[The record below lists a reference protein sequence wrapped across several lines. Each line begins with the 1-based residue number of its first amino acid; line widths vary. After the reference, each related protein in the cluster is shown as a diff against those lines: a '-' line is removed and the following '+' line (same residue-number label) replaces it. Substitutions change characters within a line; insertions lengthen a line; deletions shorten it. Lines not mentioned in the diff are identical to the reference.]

1 MEIIFYYHRK
11 KINSTALPIQGT
23 FKNCSIKDVSSIIN
37 PYIEI
42 AENLS
47 VAPQWN
53 YCYIPAYN
61 RYYWIIEWT
70 WERGF
75 WSAELSV
82 DVLASY
88 RDNIL
93 DSTLYV
99 LRSASN
105 YDGNIIDKLYPTKI
119 DNELIRVPLPQP
131 WSVDVIPTNGTFII
145 GVTAPSGG
153 YFGSMNYYAMSQSGY
168 AKLCEYLSTQAVS
181 TDEGFNEDDC
191 SLALQKALVDPFQ
204 YIKSCKW
211 VALAYNDTNFKGV
224 HRTKLPIYQW
234 SVDVGDCTQLVK
246 CYGSVEFNVDIRRHP
261 QTNDRGMFVNYEPYT
276 SINMF
281 LPPFGTFPL
290 DTTYTGINRSG
301 FQVTMLVDY
310 ITGGGAYYVQVLDP
324 ENRQCGII
332 ANGYGQVAVD
342 LQLSQVNT
350 SLMGLVFTSAGLGID
365 KLVNT
370 ASLGSVPTNH
380 TINSNPYANMLGM
393 VDVGGIANKAGVA
406 SWGSG
411 VQSKSSKTSASGNQ
425 GGFSSYAHVPYI
437 DYQFF
442 TLVDDD
448 INEDG
453 RPLMKN
459 VRLGN
464 LSGYCICKNGDV
476 AIGGTAQEQ
485 NAIRE
490 YLESGVY
497 IE

>member
-11 KINSTALPIQGT
+11 KVNSTALPIQGT
-23 FKNCSIKDVSSIIN
+23 FKNCSIKDVSSLIN

-42 AENLS
+42 AENLT
-47 VAPQWN
+47 VAPPWN

-88 RDNIL
+88 RETIFN
-93 DSTLYV
+93 STLYV
-99 LRSASN
+99 VRSASN
-105 YDGNIIDKLYPTKI
+105 YDGNIIDKIYPTKI
-119 DNELIRVPLPQP
+119 DNELIRVPLAQP
-131 WSVDVIPTNGTFII
+131 WSVDVIPTNGTFVI

-168 AKLCEYLSTQAVS
+168 AKLCDYLSTQAVT

-211 VALAYNDTNFKGV
+211 IPLAYNDTNFKGV
-224 HRTKLPIYQW
+224 HRTSLPIYQW
-234 SVDVGDCTQLVK
+234 SVDVGACTQLVK
-246 CYGSVEFNVDIRRHP
+246 CYGSVEFNVDMRRHQ

-276 SINMF
+276 NINMF

-301 FQVTMLVDY
+301 FQVSMLVDY

-324 ENRQCGII
+324 ESRQCGII

-342 LQLSQVNT
+342 MQLSQVTT
-350 SLMGLVFTSAGLGID
+350 SMMGLAFTKAGVGVD
-365 KLVNT
+365 ELVSVL
-370 ASLGSVPTNH
+370 SLGQMTPTD
-380 TINSNPYANMLGM
+380 TIVENPISN
-393 VDVGGIANKAGVA
+393 VGGIIRNAGMQSIGNAVQARFSKAVT
-406 SWGSG
+406 SG
-411 VQSKSSKTSASGNQ
+411 TQ

-448 INEDG
+448 ITEEG
-453 RPLMKN
+453 RPLMQN

-485 NAIRE
+485 NAIKS

>member
-11 KINSTALPIQGT
+11 KVNSTALPIQGT
-23 FKNCSIKDVSSIIN
+23 FKNCSIKDVSSLIN

-47 VAPQWN
+47 VAPPWN

-88 RDNIL
+88 RETIFN
-93 DSTLYV
+93 STLYV
-99 LRSASN
+99 VRSASN
-105 YDGNIIDKLYPTKI
+105 YDGNIIDKIYPTKI
-119 DNELIRVPLPQP
+119 DNELIRVPLAQP
-131 WSVDVIPTNGTFII
+131 WSVDVIPTNGTFVI

-168 AKLCEYLSTQAVS
+168 AKLCDYLSSQAV
-181 TDEGFNEDDC
+181 TTEEGFNEDDC

-211 VALAYNDTNFKGV
+211 IPLAYNDTNFKGV
-224 HRTKLPIYQW
+224 HRTSLPIYQW
-234 SVDVGDCTQLVK
+234 SVDVGACTQLVK
-246 CYGSVEFNVDIRRHP
+246 CYGSVEFNVDMRRHP

-276 SINMF
+276 NINMF

-301 FQVTMLVDY
+301 FQVSMLVDY

-324 ENRQCGII
+324 ESRQCGII

-342 LQLSQVNT
+342 MQLSQVNT
-350 SLMGLVFTSAGLGID
+350 SMMGLAFTKAGVGVD
-365 KLVNT
+365 ELVSGL
-370 ASLGSVPTNH
+370 SLGQMTPTD
-380 TINSNPYANMLGM
+380 TIGENPISN
-393 VDVGGIANKAGVA
+393 VGGIIRNAGMQSIGNAVQARFSKAVT
-406 SWGSG
+406 SG
-411 VQSKSSKTSASGNQ
+411 TQ

-448 INEDG
+448 INEEG

-464 LSGYCICKNGDV
+464 LNGYCICKNGDV

-485 NAIRE
+485 NAIKT

>member
-11 KINSTALPIQGT
+11 KVNSTALPIQGT

-47 VAPQWN
+47 TAPPWN
-53 YCYIPAYN
+53 YCYIPEYN

-88 RDNIL
+88 RENIFN
-93 DSTLYV
+93 STLYV
-99 LRSASN
+99 VRSASN

-119 DNELIRVPLPQP
+119 DNELIRVPLLQP
-131 WSVDVIPTNGTFII
+131 WSVDVIPTNGTFVI

-168 AKLCEYLSTQAVS
+168 AKLCDYLSSQAV
-181 TDEGFNEDDC
+181 TTEEGFNEDDC

-211 VALAYNDTNFKGV
+211 IPLAYNDTNFKGV
-224 HRTKLPIYQW
+224 HRTSLPIYQW
-234 SVDVGDCTQLVK
+234 SVDVGACTQLVK
-246 CYGSVEFNVDIRRHP
+246 CYGSVEFNVDMRRHP

-276 SINMF
+276 NINMF

-301 FQVTMLVDY
+301 FQVSMLVDY
-310 ITGGGAYYVQVLDP
+310 ITGGGAYYVQVLDS
-324 ENRQCGII
+324 ESRQCGII

-342 LQLSQVNT
+342 MQLSQVNT
-350 SLMGLVFTSAGLGID
+350 SMMGLAFTKAGVGVD
-365 KLVNT
+365 ELVSGL
-370 ASLGSVPTNH
+370 SLGQMTPTD
-380 TINSNPYANMLGM
+380 TIGENPISN
-393 VDVGGIANKAGVA
+393 VGGIIRNAGMQSIGNAVQARFSKAVT
-406 SWGSG
+406 SG
-411 VQSKSSKTSASGNQ
+411 TQ

-448 INEDG
+448 ITEEG
-453 RPLMKN
+453 RPLMQN

-485 NAIRE
+485 NAIKT

>member
-11 KINSTALPIQGT
+11 KVNSTALPIQGT
-23 FKNCSIKDVSSIIN
+23 FKNCSIKDVSSLIN

-47 VAPQWN
+47 VAPPWN

-88 RDNIL
+88 RETIFN
-93 DSTLYV
+93 STLYV
-99 LRSASN
+99 VRSASN
-105 YDGNIIDKLYPTKI
+105 YDGNIIDKIYPTKI
-119 DNELIRVPLPQP
+119 DNELIRVPLAQP
-131 WSVDVIPTNGTFII
+131 WSVDVVPTNGTFVI
-145 GVTAPSGG
+145 GVIAPGGG

-168 AKLCEYLSTQAVS
+168 AKLCDYLSSQAV
-181 TDEGFNEDDC
+181 TTEEGFNEDDC

-211 VALAYNDTNFKGV
+211 IPLAYNDTNFKGV
-224 HRTKLPIYQW
+224 HRTTIPIYQW
-234 SVDVGDCTQLVK
+234 SVDVGACTQLVK
-246 CYGSVEFNVDIRRHP
+246 CYGSVEFNIDMRRHP

-276 SINMF
+276 NINMF

-301 FQVTMLVDY
+301 FQVSMLVDY

-324 ENRQCGII
+324 ESRQCGII

-342 LQLSQVNT
+342 MQLSQVNT
-350 SLMGLVFTSAGLGID
+350 SMMGLAFTKAGVGVD
-365 KLVNT
+365 ELVSGL
-370 ASLGSVPTNH
+370 SLGQMTPTD
-380 TINSNPYANMLGM
+380 TIGENPISN
-393 VDVGGIANKAGVA
+393 VGGIIRNAGMQSIGNAVQARFSKAVT
-406 SWGSG
+406 SG
-411 VQSKSSKTSASGNQ
+411 TQ

-448 INEDG
+448 ITEEG

-459 VRLGN
+459 MKLGN

-485 NAIRE
+485 NAIKT

>member
-1 MEIIFYYHRK
+1 MEIIFYDHRK
-11 KINSTALPIQGT
+11 KVNSTALPIQGT
-23 FKNCSIKDVSSIIN
+23 FKNCSIKDVSSLIN

-47 VAPQWN
+47 VAPPWN

-88 RDNIL
+88 RETIFN
-93 DSTLYV
+93 STLYV
-99 LRSASN
+99 VRSASN
-105 YDGNIIDKLYPTKI
+105 YDGNIIDKIYPTKI
-119 DNELIRVPLPQP
+119 DNELIRVPLAQP
-131 WSVDVIPTNGTFII
+131 WSVDVIPTNGTFVI

-168 AKLCEYLSTQAVS
+168 AKLCDYLSSQAV
-181 TDEGFNEDDC
+181 TTEEGFNEDDC

-211 VALAYNDTNFKGV
+211 IPLAYNDTNFKGV
-224 HRTKLPIYQW
+224 HRTSLPIYQW
-234 SVDVGDCTQLVK
+234 SVDVGACTQLVK
-246 CYGSVEFNVDIRRHP
+246 CYGSVEFNVDMRRHP

-276 SINMF
+276 NINMF

-301 FQVTMLVDY
+301 FQVSMLVDY

-324 ENRQCGII
+324 ESRQCGII

-342 LQLSQVNT
+342 MQLSQVNT
-350 SLMGLVFTSAGLGID
+350 SMMGLAFTKAGVGVD
-365 KLVNT
+365 ELVSGL
-370 ASLGSVPTNH
+370 SLGQMTPTD
-380 TINSNPYANMLGM
+380 TIGENPISN
-393 VDVGGIANKAGVA
+393 VGGIIRNSGMQSIGNAVQARFSKAVT
-406 SWGSG
+406 SG
-411 VQSKSSKTSASGNQ
+411 TQ

-448 INEDG
+448 ITEEG

-459 VRLGN
+459 MRLGN

-476 AIGGTAQEQ
+476 SIGGTAQEQ
-485 NAIRE
+485 NAIKT

>member
-11 KINSTALPIQGT
+11 KVKSTALPIQGS
-23 FKNCSIKDVSSIIN
+23 FKNCSIKDVSSLIN

-42 AENLS
+42 AENLT
-47 VAPQWN
+47 VAPPWN

-88 RDNIL
+88 RETIFN
-93 DSTLYV
+93 STLYV
-99 LRSASN
+99 VRSASN
-105 YDGNIIDKLYPTKI
+105 YDGNIIDKIYPTKI
-119 DNELIRVPLPQP
+119 DNELIRVPLAQP
-131 WSVDVIPTNGTFII
+131 WSVDVIPTNGTFVI

-168 AKLCEYLSTQAVS
+168 AKLCDYLSSQAVT

-211 VALAYNDTNFKGV
+211 IPLAYNDTNFKGV
-224 HRTKLPIYQW
+224 HRTSLPIYQW
-234 SVDVGDCTQLVK
+234 SVDVGACTQLVK
-246 CYGSVEFNVDIRRHP
+246 CYGSVEFNVDMRRHP

-276 SINMF
+276 NINMF

-301 FQVTMLVDY
+301 FQVSMLVDY

-324 ENRQCGII
+324 ESRQCGII

-342 LQLSQVNT
+342 MQLSQVTT
-350 SLMGLVFTSAGLGID
+350 SMMGLAFTKAGVGVD
-365 KLVNT
+365 ELVSGL
-370 ASLGSVPTNH
+370 SLGQMTPTD
-380 TINSNPYANMLGM
+380 TIGENPISN
-393 VDVGGIANKAGVA
+393 VGGIIRNAGMQSIGNA
-406 SWGSG
+406 
-411 VQSKSSKTSASGNQ
+411 VQARFSKSVTSGTQ

-448 INEDG
+448 ITEEG
-453 RPLMKN
+453 RPLMQN

-485 NAIRE
+485 NAIKS

>member
-1 MEIIFYYHRK
+1 MEIIFYYHK
-11 KINSTALPIQGT
+11 KKVNSTALPIQGT
-23 FKNCSIKDVSSIIN
+23 FKNCSIKDVSSLIN

-47 VAPQWN
+47 VAPPWN
-53 YCYIPAYN
+53 YCYFPAYN

-75 WSAELSV
+75 WSSELSV

-88 RDNIL
+88 RDTIL
-93 DSTLYV
+93 DSVLYV
-99 LRSASN
+99 VRSASN

-119 DNELIRVPLPQP
+119 DNELIRVPLAQP
-131 WSVDVIPTNGTFII
+131 WSVDVIPTNGTFVI

-168 AKLCEYLSTQAVS
+168 AKLCDYLSSQAV
-181 TDEGFNEDDC
+181 TTEEGFNEDDC

-211 VALAYNDTNFKGV
+211 IPLAYNDTNFKGV
-224 HRTKLPIYQW
+224 HRTTLPIYQW
-234 SVDVGDCTQLVK
+234 SVDVGACTQLVK
-246 CYGSVEFNVDIRRHP
+246 CYGSVEFNVDMRRHP

-276 SINMF
+276 NINMF

-301 FQVTMLVDY
+301 FQVSMLVDY

-324 ENRQCGII
+324 ESKQCGII

-342 LQLSQVNT
+342 MQLSQVNT
-350 SLMGLVFTSAGLGID
+350 SMMGLAFTKAGVGVD
-365 KLVNT
+365 ELVSGL
-370 ASLGSVPTNH
+370 SLGQMTPTD
-380 TINSNPYANMLGM
+380 TIGENPISN
-393 VDVGGIANKAGVA
+393 VGGIIRNAGMQSIGNAVQARFSKAVT
-406 SWGSG
+406 SG
-411 VQSKSSKTSASGNQ
+411 TQ

-448 INEDG
+448 LAEDG

-459 VRLGN
+459 VRLGS

-485 NAIRE
+485 NAIKT

>member
-11 KINSTALPIQGT
+11 KVNSTAVPVQGT
-23 FKNCSIKDVSSIIN
+23 FKNCSIKDVSSLIN

-42 AENLS
+42 AENLT
-47 VAPQWN
+47 VAPPWN

-88 RDNIL
+88 RETIFN
-93 DSTLYV
+93 STLYV
-99 LRSASN
+99 VRSASN
-105 YDGNIIDKLYPTKI
+105 YDGNIIDKIYPTKI
-119 DNELIRVPLPQP
+119 DNELIRVPLAQP
-131 WSVDVIPTNGTFII
+131 WSVDVIPTNGTFVI

-153 YFGSMNYYAMSQSGY
+153 YFGSMNYYAMSKSGY
-168 AKLCEYLSTQAVS
+168 AKLCDYLSSQAV
-181 TDEGFNEDDC
+181 TTEEGFNEDDC

-211 VALAYNDTNFKGV
+211 IPLAYNDTNFKGV
-224 HRTKLPIYQW
+224 HRTSLPIYQW
-234 SVDVGDCTQLVK
+234 SVDVGACTQLVK
-246 CYGSVEFNVDIRRHP
+246 CYGSVEFNVDMRRHP

-276 SINMF
+276 NINMF

-301 FQVTMLVDY
+301 FQVSMLVDY

-324 ENRQCGII
+324 ESRQCGII

-342 LQLSQVNT
+342 MQLSQVNT
-350 SLMGLVFTSAGLGID
+350 SMMGLAFTKAGVGVD
-365 KLVNT
+365 ELVSGL
-370 ASLGSVPTNH
+370 SLGQMTPTD
-380 TINSNPYANMLGM
+380 TIGENPISN
-393 VDVGGIANKAGVA
+393 VGGITRNAGMQSIGNA
-406 SWGSG
+406 
-411 VQSKSSKTSASGNQ
+411 VQARFSKSVTSGTQ

-448 INEDG
+448 ITEEG

-459 VRLGN
+459 MRLGN

-485 NAIRE
+485 NAIKT

>member
-23 FKNCSIKDVSSIIN
+23 FKNCSIKDVSSTIN

-42 AENLS
+42 AENLAA
-47 VAPQWN
+47 APPWN

-88 RDNIL
+88 RENIL

-131 WSVDVIPTNGTFII
+131 WSVDVIPTNGTFVI

-153 YFGSMNYYAMSQSGY
+153 YFGSINYYAMSQRGY
-168 AKLCEYLSTQAVS
+168 TKLCDYLSTQAVS

-211 VALAYNDTNFKGV
+211 VALEYNDTNFKGV

-234 SVDVGDCTQLVK
+234 SVDVGECTQLVK
-246 CYGSVEFNVDIRRHP
+246 CYGSVEFNVDIKKHP

-310 ITGGGAYYVQVLDP
+310 ITGGGSYYVQVLDP
-324 ENRQCGII
+324 ESRQCGII

-342 LQLSQVNT
+342 IQLSQVTNSLTGIAT
-350 SLMGLVFTSAGLGID
+350 SGVLGAAAGLGGAIGGALKAPTGGLNIVD
-365 KLVNT
+365 NVKNFNNSVNS
-370 ASLGSVPTNH
+370 AG
-380 TINSNPYANMLGM
+380 NMM
-393 VDVGGIANKAGVA
+393 SSMVA
-406 SWGSG
+406 SAT
-411 VQSKSSKTSASGNQ
+411 QAKFQKTSSIGNQ

-448 INEDG
+448 ITEDG

>member
-11 KINSTALPIQGT
+11 RINSTALPIQGA

-47 VAPQWN
+47 TAPPWN
-53 YCYIPAYN
+53 YCYIHAYN
-61 RYYWIIEWT
+61 RFYWITEWT

-88 RDNIL
+88 RDTIL

-99 LRSASN
+99 TRSASN
-105 YDGNIIDKLYPTKI
+105 YDGNIIDKMYPTKI

-131 WSVDVIPTNGTFII
+131 WSVDVIPTNGTYVI

-153 YFGSMNYYAMSQSGY
+153 YFGSMNYFAMSQSGY
-168 AKLCEYLSTQAVS
+168 AKLCDYLSTQAVS
-181 TDEGFNEDDC
+181 TDTGFNEDDC
-191 SLALQKALVDPFQ
+191 SMALQKALVDPFQ

-211 VALAYNDTNFKGV
+211 IALPYNDTYFKGV
-224 HRTKLPIYQW
+224 HRTSLPIYQW
-234 SVDVGDCTQLVK
+234 DVDVGACTQLVK
-246 CYGSVEFNVDIRRHP
+246 CYGSVEFNIDMRRHP
-261 QTNDRGMFVNYEPYT
+261 QTNERGMFVNYEPYT

-301 FQVTMLVDY
+301 FQVSMLVDY

-324 ENRQCGII
+324 ESRQCGII

-342 LQLSQVNT
+342 MQLSQVTNSLTGIAT
-350 SLMGLVFTSAGLGID
+350 SGVLGAVAGLGGAIGGALTAPTGGLNIVD
-365 KLVNT
+365 NVTNFNNSVNSAGNMM
-370 ASLGSVPTNH
+370 AS
-380 TINSNPYANMLGM
+380 M
-393 VDVGGIANKAGVA
+393 VA
-406 SWGSG
+406 SAT
-411 VQSKSSKTSASGNQ
+411 QAKFQKTSSNGNQ

-448 INEDG
+448 LTEEG

-485 NAIRE
+485 NAIKS

>member
-11 KINSTALPIQGT
+11 KVNSTALPIQGT
-23 FKNCSIKDVSSIIN
+23 FKNCSIKDVSSLIN

-47 VAPQWN
+47 AAPPWN

-82 DVLASY
+82 DALASY
-88 RDNIL
+88 RETIFN
-93 DSTLYV
+93 STLYV
-99 LRSASN
+99 VRSASN
-105 YDGNIIDKLYPTKI
+105 YDGNIIDKIYPTKI
-119 DNELIRVPLPQP
+119 DNELIRVPLAQP
-131 WSVDVIPTNGTFII
+131 WSVDVIPTNGTFVI
-145 GVTAPSGG
+145 GVIAPGGG

-168 AKLCEYLSTQAVS
+168 AKLCDYLSSQAV
-181 TDEGFNEDDC
+181 TTEEGFNEDDC

-211 VALAYNDTNFKGV
+211 IPLAYNDTNFKGV
-224 HRTKLPIYQW
+224 HRTSIPIYQW
-234 SVDVGDCTQLVK
+234 SVDVGACTQLVK
-246 CYGSVEFNVDIRRHP
+246 CYGSVEFNVDMRRHP

-276 SINMF
+276 NINMF

-301 FQVTMLVDY
+301 FQVSMLVDY

-324 ENRQCGII
+324 ESRQCGII

-342 LQLSQVNT
+342 MQLSQVNT
-350 SLMGLVFTSAGLGID
+350 SMMGLAFTKAGVGVD
-365 KLVNT
+365 ELVSGL
-370 ASLGSVPTNH
+370 SLGQMTPTD
-380 TINSNPYANMLGM
+380 TIGENPISN
-393 VDVGGIANKAGVA
+393 VGGIIRNAGMQSIGNAVQARFSKAVT
-406 SWGSG
+406 SG
-411 VQSKSSKTSASGNQ
+411 TQ

-448 INEDG
+448 ITEEG

-485 NAIRE
+485 NAIKT

>member
-11 KINSTALPIQGT
+11 KTNSTALPIQGT

-47 VAPQWN
+47 TAPPWN

-75 WSAELSV
+75 WSAQLSV

-93 DSTLYV
+93 NSTLYV
-99 LRSASN
+99 VRSASN

-131 WSVDVIPTNGTFII
+131 WSVDVIPTNGTFVI

-168 AKLCEYLSTQAVS
+168 AKLCDYLSSQAVT

-211 VALAYNDTNFKGV
+211 IPLAYNDTNFKGV
-224 HRTKLPIYQW
+224 NRTKIPIYQW
-234 SVDVGDCTQLVK
+234 SIDVGACTQLVK
-246 CYGSVEFNVDIRRHP
+246 CYGSVEFNIDMRRHP

-276 SINMF
+276 NINMF

-301 FQVTMLVDY
+301 FQVSMLVDY

-324 ENRQCGII
+324 ESRQCGII

-342 LQLSQVNT
+342 MQLSQVNT
-350 SLMGLVFTSAGLGID
+350 TTIGLALTKASVGLDELLSTVSMGKVS
-365 KLVNT
+365 
-370 ASLGSVPTNH
+370 PQE
-380 TINSNPYANMLGM
+380 TIGENPISN
-393 VDVGGIANKAGVA
+393 VGGITSNAGIN
-406 SWGSG
+406 SFGNG
-411 VQSKSSKTSASGNQ
+411 VQARFSKAVTSGTQ

-448 INEDG
+448 ITEEG

-485 NAIRE
+485 NAIKS

>member
-47 VAPQWN
+47 VAPPWN

-88 RDNIL
+88 RETIFN
-93 DSTLYV
+93 STLYV
-99 LRSASN
+99 VRSASN
-105 YDGNIIDKLYPTKI
+105 YDGNIIDKIYPTKI
-119 DNELIRVPLPQP
+119 DNELIRVPLAQP
-131 WSVDVIPTNGTFII
+131 WSVDVVPTNGTFVI
-145 GVTAPSGG
+145 GVIAPGGG

-168 AKLCEYLSTQAVS
+168 AKLCDYLSSQAV
-181 TDEGFNEDDC
+181 TTEEGFNEDDC

-211 VALAYNDTNFKGV
+211 IPLAYNDTNFKGV
-224 HRTKLPIYQW
+224 HRTTIPIYQW
-234 SVDVGDCTQLVK
+234 SVDVGACTQLVK
-246 CYGSVEFNVDIRRHP
+246 CYGSVEFNVDMRRHP

-276 SINMF
+276 NINMF

-301 FQVTMLVDY
+301 FQVSMLVDY

-324 ENRQCGII
+324 ESRQCGIV

-342 LQLSQVNT
+342 MQLSQVNT
-350 SLMGLVFTSAGLGID
+350 SMMGLAFTKAGVGVD
-365 KLVNT
+365 ELVSGL
-370 ASLGSVPTNH
+370 SLGQMTPTD
-380 TINSNPYANMLGM
+380 TIGENPISN
-393 VDVGGIANKAGVA
+393 VGGIIRNAGMQSIGNAVQARFSKAVT
-406 SWGSG
+406 SG
-411 VQSKSSKTSASGNQ
+411 TQ

-448 INEDG
+448 ITEEG

-459 VRLGN
+459 MRLGN

-485 NAIRE
+485 NAIKT

>member
-11 KINSTALPIQGT
+11 KVNSTALPIQGT
-23 FKNCSIKDVSSIIN
+23 FKNCSIKDVSSLIN

-42 AENLS
+42 AENLT
-47 VAPQWN
+47 VAPPWN

-88 RDNIL
+88 RETIFN
-93 DSTLYV
+93 STLYV
-99 LRSASN
+99 VRSASN
-105 YDGNIIDKLYPTKI
+105 FDGNIIDKLYPTKI
-119 DNELIRVPLPQP
+119 DNELIRVPLEQP
-131 WSVDVIPTNGTFII
+131 WSVDVIPTNGTFVI
-145 GVTAPSGG
+145 GVIAPGGG

-168 AKLCEYLSTQAVS
+168 AKLCDYLSSQAV
-181 TDEGFNEDDC
+181 TTEEGFNEDDC

-211 VALAYNDTNFKGV
+211 IPLAYNDTNFKGA
-224 HRTKLPIYQW
+224 HRTSIPIYQW
-234 SVDVGDCTQLVK
+234 NVDVGACTQLVK
-246 CYGSVEFNVDIRRHP
+246 CYGSVEFNVDMRRHP
-261 QTNDRGMFVNYEPYT
+261 QTNERGMFVNYEPYT
-276 SINMF
+276 NINMF

-301 FQVTMLVDY
+301 FQVSMLVDY

-324 ENRQCGII
+324 ESRQCGII

-342 LQLSQVNT
+342 MQLSQVNT
-350 SLMGLVFTSAGLGID
+350 STMGLALTKASVGLDELLSTVSMG
-365 KLVNT
+365 KV
-370 ASLGSVPTNH
+370 SPQE
-380 TINSNPYANMLGM
+380 TIGANPISN
-393 VDVGGIANKAGVA
+393 VGGITSNAGIN
-406 SWGSG
+406 SFGNG
-411 VQSKSSKTSASGNQ
+411 VQARFSKAVTSGTQ

-448 INEDG
+448 INEEG

-485 NAIRE
+485 NAIKT

>member
-11 KINSTALPIQGT
+11 KTNSTALPIQGS

-47 VAPQWN
+47 TAPPWN

-75 WSAELSV
+75 WSAQLSV

-93 DSTLYV
+93 NSTLYV
-99 LRSASN
+99 VRSASN

-131 WSVDVIPTNGTFII
+131 WSVDVIPTNGTFVI

-168 AKLCEYLSTQAVS
+168 SKLCDYLSTQAVT

-211 VALAYNDTNFKGV
+211 IPLAYNDTNFKGV
-224 HRTKLPIYQW
+224 NRTKIPIYQW
-234 SVDVGDCTQLVK
+234 SIDVGACTQLVK
-246 CYGSVEFNVDIRRHP
+246 CYGSVEFNIDMRRHP

-276 SINMF
+276 NINMF

-301 FQVTMLVDY
+301 FQVSMLVDY

-324 ENRQCGII
+324 ESRQCGII

-342 LQLSQVNT
+342 MQLSQVNT
-350 SLMGLVFTSAGLGID
+350 TTMGLALTKASVGLDELLSTVSMG
-365 KLVNT
+365 KV
-370 ASLGSVPTNH
+370 SPQE
-380 TINSNPYANMLGM
+380 TIGENPISN
-393 VDVGGIANKAGVA
+393 VGGITSNAGIN
-406 SWGSG
+406 SFGNG
-411 VQSKSSKTSASGNQ
+411 VQARFSKAVTSGTQ

-448 INEDG
+448 ITEEG

-459 VRLGN
+459 MRIGN

-485 NAIRE
+485 NAIKS

>member
-11 KINSTALPIQGT
+11 KVNSTALPIQGT
-23 FKNCSIKDVSSIIN
+23 FKNCSIKDVSSLIN

-42 AENLS
+42 AENLT
-47 VAPQWN
+47 VAPPWN

-88 RDNIL
+88 RETIFN
-93 DSTLYV
+93 STLYV
-99 LRSASN
+99 VRSASN
-105 YDGNIIDKLYPTKI
+105 YDGNIIDKIYPTKI
-119 DNELIRVPLPQP
+119 DNELIRVPLAQP
-131 WSVDVIPTNGTFII
+131 WSVDVIPTNGTFVI

-153 YFGSMNYYAMSQSGY
+153 YFGSMNYYAMSNSGY
-168 AKLCEYLSTQAVS
+168 AKLCDYLSTQAVT

-211 VALAYNDTNFKGV
+211 IPLAYNDTNFKGV
-224 HRTKLPIYQW
+224 HRTSLPIYQW
-234 SVDVGDCTQLVK
+234 SVDVGACTQLVK
-246 CYGSVEFNVDIRRHP
+246 CYGSVEFNVDMRRHP

-276 SINMF
+276 NINMF

-301 FQVTMLVDY
+301 FQVSMLVDY

-324 ENRQCGII
+324 ESRQCGII

-342 LQLSQVNT
+342 MQLSQVTT
-350 SLMGLVFTSAGLGID
+350 SMMGLAFTKAGVGVD
-365 KLVNT
+365 ELVSGL
-370 ASLGSVPTNH
+370 SLGQMTPTD
-380 TINSNPYANMLGM
+380 TIGENPISN
-393 VDVGGIANKAGVA
+393 VGGIIRNAGMQSIGNAVQARFSKAVT
-406 SWGSG
+406 SG
-411 VQSKSSKTSASGNQ
+411 TQ

-448 INEDG
+448 ITEEG
-453 RPLMKN
+453 RPLMQN

-485 NAIRE
+485 NAIKS

>member
-11 KINSTALPIQGT
+11 KVNSTALPIQGT
-23 FKNCSIKDVSSIIN
+23 FKNCSIKDVSSLIN

-47 VAPQWN
+47 VAPPWN

-88 RDNIL
+88 RETIFN
-93 DSTLYV
+93 STLYV
-99 LRSASN
+99 VRSASN
-105 YDGNIIDKLYPTKI
+105 YDGNIIDKIYPTKI
-119 DNELIRVPLPQP
+119 DNELIRVPLAQP
-131 WSVDVIPTNGTFII
+131 WSVDVIPTNGTFVI

-168 AKLCEYLSTQAVS
+168 AKLCDFLSTQAVT

-211 VALAYNDTNFKGV
+211 IPLAYNDTNFKGV
-224 HRTKLPIYQW
+224 HRTSLPIYQW
-234 SVDVGDCTQLVK
+234 SVDVGACTQLVK
-246 CYGSVEFNVDIRRHP
+246 CYGSVEFNVDMRRHP

-276 SINMF
+276 NINMF

-301 FQVTMLVDY
+301 FQVSMLVDY

-324 ENRQCGII
+324 ESRQCGII

-342 LQLSQVNT
+342 MQLSQVTT
-350 SLMGLVFTSAGLGID
+350 SMMGLAFTKAGVGVD
-365 KLVNT
+365 ELVSVL
-370 ASLGSVPTNH
+370 SLGQMTPTD
-380 TINSNPYANMLGM
+380 TIGENPISN
-393 VDVGGIANKAGVA
+393 VGGIIRNAGMQSIGNAVQARFSKAVT
-406 SWGSG
+406 SG
-411 VQSKSSKTSASGNQ
+411 TQ

-448 INEDG
+448 ITEEG
-453 RPLMKN
+453 RPLMQN

-485 NAIRE
+485 NAIKS

>member
-42 AENLS
+42 SENLAA
-47 VAPQWN
+47 APPWN

-88 RDNIL
+88 RENIL

-99 LRSASN
+99 LRSSSN

-131 WSVDVIPTNGTFII
+131 WSVDVIPTNGTFVI
-145 GVTAPSGG
+145 GVIAPSGG
-153 YFGSMNYYAMSQSGY
+153 YFGSMNYYAMSRDGY
-168 AKLCEYLSTQAVS
+168 SKLCDYLSTQAVT

-211 VALAYNDTNFKGV
+211 IPLAYNDTNFKGV
-224 HRTKLPIYQW
+224 NRTKIPIYQW
-234 SVDVGDCTQLVK
+234 SIDVGACTQLVK
-246 CYGSVEFNVDIRRHP
+246 CYGSVEFNIDIRRHP
-261 QTNDRGMFVNYEPYT
+261 QTNERGMFVNYEPYT
-276 SINMF
+276 NINMF

-301 FQVTMLVDY
+301 FQVSMLVDY
-310 ITGGGAYYVQVLDP
+310 ITGGGAYYVQVLDH
-324 ENRQCGII
+324 ESRQCGII

-342 LQLSQVNT
+342 MQLSQVNT
-350 SLMGLVFTSAGLGID
+350 STMGLALTKASVGLDELLSTVSMGA
-365 KLVNT
+365 V
-370 ASLGSVPTNH
+370 SPQE
-380 TINSNPYANMLGM
+380 TIGENPISN
-393 VDVGGIANKAGVA
+393 VGGITSNAGIN
-406 SWGSG
+406 SFGNG
-411 VQSKSSKTSASGNQ
+411 VQARFSKAVTSGTQ

-448 INEDG
+448 ITEDG

-485 NAIRE
+485 NAIKA

>member
-42 AENLS
+42 ADNLAA
-47 VAPQWN
+47 APQWN
-53 YCYIPAYN
+53 YCYIPAYK
-61 RYYWIIEWT
+61 RYYWIKEWT

-88 RDNIL
+88 RENIL

-99 LRSASN
+99 LRSSSN

-145 GVTAPSGG
+145 GVIAPSGG

-168 AKLCEYLSTQAVS
+168 AKLCEYLSTEAVS
-181 TDEGFNEDDC
+181 FANGFNSDDC

-211 VALAYNDTNFKGV
+211 VALPYNDTYFKGV
-224 HRTKLPIYQW
+224 NRTKIPIYQW
-234 SVDVGDCTQLVK
+234 NIDVGECTQLVK
-246 CYGSVEFNVDIRRHP
+246 CYGSVEFNVDMIRHP
-261 QTNDRGMFVNYEPYT
+261 QTNDRGMFLNYEPYT

-301 FQVTMLVDY
+301 FQVSMLVDY

-324 ENRQCGII
+324 ESRQCGII

-342 LQLSQVNT
+342 IQLSQVTNT
-350 SLMGLVFTSAGLGID
+350 LTGLATSGVLGFAAGLGGAVGAAL
-365 KLVNT
+365 K
-370 ASLGSVPTNH
+370 AP
-380 TINSNPYANMLGM
+380 
-393 VDVGGIANKAGVA
+393 VGGLNIVDNVTNFNNSVNSSADMMSGLV
-406 SWGSG
+406 GSA
-411 VQSKSSKTSASGNQ
+411 VQAKFSKTSSNGTQ

-448 INEDG
+448 ITEDG

-476 AIGGTAQEQ
+476 AIGGTAKEQ

>member
-61 RYYWIIEWT
+61 RYYWIVEWT

-88 RDNIL
+88 RENIL

-131 WSVDVIPTNGTFII
+131 WSVDVIPTNGTYVI

-153 YFGSMNYYAMSQSGY
+153 YFGSMNYFAMSQSGY
-168 AKLCEYLSTQAVS
+168 AKLCDYLSTEAVS
-181 TDEGFNEDDC
+181 FANGFNSDDC

-211 VALAYNDTNFKGV
+211 IALPYNDKYFKGAKRSSIPV
-224 HRTKLPIYQW
+224 YQW
-234 SVDVGDCTQLVK
+234 NIDVGDCIQLVK
-246 CYGSVEFNVDIRRHP
+246 CYGSVEFNIDMIRHP

-276 SINMF
+276 NINMF

-301 FQVTMLVDY
+301 FQVSMLVDY

-324 ENRQCGII
+324 ESRQCGII

-342 LQLSQVNT
+342 MQLSQVNT
-350 SLMGLVFTSAGLGID
+350 STMGLALTKASVGLD
-365 KLVNT
+365 ELLSTV
-370 ASLGSVPTNH
+370 SLGKVSPQE
-380 TINSNPYANMLGM
+380 TIGANPISN
-393 VDVGGIANKAGVA
+393 VGGITSNAGIN
-406 SWGSG
+406 SFGNG
-411 VQSKSSKTSASGNQ
+411 VQARFSKAVTSGTQ

-448 INEDG
+448 ITEDG

-476 AIGGTAQEQ
+476 AIVGTAQEQ

>member
-11 KINSTALPIQGT
+11 KVNSTALPIQGT
-23 FKNCSIKDVSSIIN
+23 FKNCSIKDVSSLIN

-47 VAPQWN
+47 VAPPWN

-88 RDNIL
+88 RETIFN
-93 DSTLYV
+93 STLYV
-99 LRSASN
+99 VRSASN
-105 YDGNIIDKLYPTKI
+105 YDGNIIDKIYPTKI
-119 DNELIRVPLPQP
+119 DNELIRVPLAQP
-131 WSVDVIPTNGTFII
+131 WSVDVIPTNGTFVI
-145 GVTAPSGG
+145 GVIAPGGG

-168 AKLCEYLSTQAVS
+168 AKLCDYLSSQAV
-181 TDEGFNEDDC
+181 TTEEGFNEDDC

-211 VALAYNDTNFKGV
+211 IPLAYNDTNFKGV
-224 HRTKLPIYQW
+224 HRTSIPIYQW
-234 SVDVGDCTQLVK
+234 SVDVGACTQLVK
-246 CYGSVEFNVDIRRHP
+246 CYGSVEFNVDMRRHP
-261 QTNDRGMFVNYEPYT
+261 QTNERGMFVNYEPYT
-276 SINMF
+276 NINMF

-301 FQVTMLVDY
+301 FQVSMLVDY

-342 LQLSQVNT
+342 MQLSQVNT
-350 SLMGLVFTSAGLGID
+350 SMMGLAFTKAGVGVD
-365 KLVNT
+365 ELVSGL
-370 ASLGSVPTNH
+370 SLGQMTPTD
-380 TINSNPYANMLGM
+380 TIGENPISN
-393 VDVGGIANKAGVA
+393 VGGIIRNAGMQSIGNAVQARFSKAVT
-406 SWGSG
+406 SG
-411 VQSKSSKTSASGNQ
+411 TQ

-448 INEDG
+448 ITEEG

-485 NAIRE
+485 NAIKT

>member
-11 KINSTALPIQGT
+11 KVNSTALPIQGA
-23 FKNCSIKDVSSIIN
+23 FKNCSIKDVSSLIN

-42 AENLS
+42 AENLT
-47 VAPQWN
+47 VAPPWN

-61 RYYWIIEWT
+61 RYYWITEWT

-88 RDNIL
+88 RENIL

-119 DNELIRVPLPQP
+119 DNELIRVPLAQP
-131 WSVDVIPTNGTFII
+131 WSVDVIPTNGTFVI

-168 AKLCEYLSTQAVS
+168 AKLCDYLSSQAV
-181 TDEGFNEDDC
+181 TTEEGFSEDDC

-211 VALAYNDTNFKGV
+211 IPLAYNDTNFKGV
-224 HRTKLPIYQW
+224 HRTSLPIYQW
-234 SVDVGDCTQLVK
+234 SVDVGACTQLVK
-246 CYGSVEFNVDIRRHP
+246 CYGSVEFNVDMRRHP

-301 FQVTMLVDY
+301 FQVSMLVDY

-342 LQLSQVNT
+342 MQLSQVTNT
-350 SLMGLVFTSAGLGID
+350 LTGLATSGVLGFAAGLGGAVGAAL
-365 KLVNT
+365 K
-370 ASLGSVPTNH
+370 AP
-380 TINSNPYANMLGM
+380 
-393 VDVGGIANKAGVA
+393 VGGLNIVDNVTNFNNSVNSAGDMMSGLV
-406 SWGSG
+406 GSA
-411 VQSKSSKTSASGNQ
+411 VQAKFSKISSNGTQ

-448 INEDG
+448 ITEEG
-453 RPLMKN
+453 RPLMQN
-459 VRLGN
+459 VILGN

-485 NAIRE
+485 NAIRA

>member
-11 KINSTALPIQGT
+11 KVNSTALPIQGT
-23 FKNCSIKDVSSIIN
+23 FKNCSIKDVSSLIN

-42 AENLS
+42 TENLS
-47 VAPQWN
+47 VAPPWN

-88 RDNIL
+88 RETIFN
-93 DSTLYV
+93 STLYV
-99 LRSASN
+99 VRSASN
-105 YDGNIIDKLYPTKI
+105 YDGNIIDKIYPTKI
-119 DNELIRVPLPQP
+119 DNELIRVPLAQP
-131 WSVDVIPTNGTFII
+131 WSVDVIPTNGTFVI

-168 AKLCEYLSTQAVS
+168 AKLCDYLSSQAV
-181 TDEGFNEDDC
+181 TTEEGFNEDDC

-211 VALAYNDTNFKGV
+211 IPLAYNDTNFKGV
-224 HRTKLPIYQW
+224 HRTSLPIYQW
-234 SVDVGDCTQLVK
+234 SVDVGACTQLVK
-246 CYGSVEFNVDIRRHP
+246 CYGSVEFNVDMRRHP

-276 SINMF
+276 NINMF

-301 FQVTMLVDY
+301 FQVSMLVDY

-324 ENRQCGII
+324 ESRQCGII

-342 LQLSQVNT
+342 MQLSQVT
-350 SLMGLVFTSAGLGID
+350 SSMMGLAFTKAGVGVD
-365 KLVNT
+365 ELVSGL
-370 ASLGSVPTNH
+370 SLGQMTPTD
-380 TINSNPYANMLGM
+380 TIGENPISN
-393 VDVGGIANKAGVA
+393 VGGIIRNAGMQSIGNAVQARFSKAVT
-406 SWGSG
+406 SG
-411 VQSKSSKTSASGNQ
+411 TQ

-448 INEDG
+448 INEEG

-485 NAIRE
+485 NAIKS

>member
-61 RYYWIIEWT
+61 RYYWIVEWT

-88 RDNIL
+88 RENIL

-131 WSVDVIPTNGTFII
+131 WSVDVLPTNGTYVI

-153 YFGSMNYYAMSQSGY
+153 YFGSMNYFAMSQSGY
-168 AKLCEYLSTQAVS
+168 AKLCDYLSTEAVS
-181 TDEGFNEDDC
+181 FANGFNSDDC

-211 VALAYNDTNFKGV
+211 IALPYNDKYFKGAKRSSIPV
-224 HRTKLPIYQW
+224 YQW
-234 SVDVGDCTQLVK
+234 NIDVGDCIQLVK
-246 CYGSVEFNVDIRRHP
+246 CYGSVEFNIDMIRHP

-276 SINMF
+276 NINMF

-301 FQVTMLVDY
+301 FQVSMLVDY

-324 ENRQCGII
+324 ESRQCGII

-342 LQLSQVNT
+342 MQLSQVNT
-350 SLMGLVFTSAGLGID
+350 STMGLALTKASVGLD
-365 KLVNT
+365 ELLSTV
-370 ASLGSVPTNH
+370 SLGKVSPQE
-380 TINSNPYANMLGM
+380 TIGANPISN
-393 VDVGGIANKAGVA
+393 VGGITSNAGIN
-406 SWGSG
+406 SFGNG
-411 VQSKSSKTSASGNQ
+411 VQARFSKAVTSGTQ

-448 INEDG
+448 ITEDG

-476 AIGGTAQEQ
+476 AIVGTAQEQ

>member
-1 MEIIFYYHRK
+1 MEIIFYYHK
-11 KINSTALPIQGT
+11 KKVNSTALPIQGT
-23 FKNCSIKDVSSIIN
+23 FKNCSIKDVSSLIN

-47 VAPQWN
+47 VAPPWN

-75 WSAELSV
+75 WSAALSV
-82 DVLASY
+82 DVLSSY
-88 RDNIL
+88 RETIFN
-93 DSTLYV
+93 STLYV
-99 LRSASN
+99 VRSASN
-105 YDGNIIDKLYPTKI
+105 YDGNIIDKIYPTKI
-119 DNELIRVPLPQP
+119 DNELIRVPLAQP
-131 WSVDVIPTNGTFII
+131 WSVDVIPTNGTFVI
-145 GVTAPSGG
+145 GVIAPGGG

-168 AKLCEYLSTQAVS
+168 AKLCDYLSSQAV
-181 TDEGFNEDDC
+181 TTEEGFNEDDC

-211 VALAYNDTNFKGV
+211 IPLAYNDTNFKGV
-224 HRTKLPIYQW
+224 HRTSIPIYQW
-234 SVDVGDCTQLVK
+234 SVDVGACTQLVK
-246 CYGSVEFNVDIRRHP
+246 CYGSVEFNVDMRRHP
-261 QTNDRGMFVNYEPYT
+261 QTNERGMFVNYEPYT
-276 SINMF
+276 NINMF

-301 FQVTMLVDY
+301 FQVSMLVDY

-324 ENRQCGII
+324 ESRQCGII

-342 LQLSQVNT
+342 MQLSQVNT
-350 SLMGLVFTSAGLGID
+350 SMMGLAFTKAGVGVD
-365 KLVNT
+365 ELVSGL
-370 ASLGSVPTNH
+370 SLGQMTPTD
-380 TINSNPYANMLGM
+380 TIGENPISN
-393 VDVGGIANKAGVA
+393 VGGIIRNAGMQSIGNAVQARFSKAVT
-406 SWGSG
+406 SG
-411 VQSKSSKTSASGNQ
+411 TQ

-448 INEDG
+448 ITEEG

-485 NAIRE
+485 NAIKT

>member
-11 KINSTALPIQGT
+11 KVNSTALPIQGT
-23 FKNCSIKDVSSIIN
+23 FKNCSIKDVSSLIN

-47 VAPQWN
+47 VAPPWN

-88 RDNIL
+88 RETIF

-99 LRSASN
+99 VRSASN
-105 YDGNIIDKLYPTKI
+105 YDGNIIDKIYPTKI
-119 DNELIRVPLPQP
+119 DNELIRVPLAQP
-131 WSVDVIPTNGTFII
+131 WSVDVIPTNGTFVI
-145 GVTAPSGG
+145 GVIAPGGG

-168 AKLCEYLSTQAVS
+168 AKLCDYLSSQAV
-181 TDEGFNEDDC
+181 TTEEGFNEDDC

-211 VALAYNDTNFKGV
+211 IPLAYNDTNFKGV
-224 HRTKLPIYQW
+224 HRTTIPIYQW
-234 SVDVGDCTQLVK
+234 SVDVGACTQLVK
-246 CYGSVEFNVDIRRHP
+246 CYGSVEFNVDMRRHP
-261 QTNDRGMFVNYEPYT
+261 QTNERGMFVNYEPYT
-276 SINMF
+276 NINMF

-301 FQVTMLVDY
+301 FQVSMLVDY

-324 ENRQCGII
+324 ESRQCGII

-342 LQLSQVNT
+342 MQLSQVNT
-350 SLMGLVFTSAGLGID
+350 SMMGLAFTKAGVGVD
-365 KLVNT
+365 ELVSGL
-370 ASLGSVPTNH
+370 SLGQMTPTD
-380 TINSNPYANMLGM
+380 TIGENPISN
-393 VDVGGIANKAGVA
+393 VGGIIRNAGMQSIGNA
-406 SWGSG
+406 
-411 VQSKSSKTSASGNQ
+411 VQARFSKTVTSGTQ

-448 INEDG
+448 ITEEG

-459 VRLGN
+459 VRLGDI
-464 LSGYCICKNGDV
+464 SGYCICKNGDV

-485 NAIRE
+485 NAIKT

>member
-1 MEIIFYYHRK
+1 MEIIFYYNRK
-11 KINSTALPIQGT
+11 KINSTALPVQGI

-42 AENLS
+42 ADNLS

-53 YCYIPAYN
+53 YCYIPVYN

-88 RDNIL
+88 RENIL

-131 WSVDVIPTNGTFII
+131 WSVDVIPTNGTFVI
-145 GVTAPSGG
+145 GVIAPSGG

-168 AKLCEYLSTQAVS
+168 SKLCDYLSTQAVT

-211 VALAYNDTNFKGV
+211 IPLAYNDTNFKGV
-224 HRTKLPIYQW
+224 NRTKIPIYQW
-234 SVDVGDCTQLVK
+234 SIDVGACTQLVK
-246 CYGSVEFNVDIRRHP
+246 CYGSVEFNIDMRRHP

-276 SINMF
+276 NINMF

-301 FQVTMLVDY
+301 FQVSMLVDY

-324 ENRQCGII
+324 ESRQCGII

-342 LQLSQVNT
+342 MQLSQVNT
-350 SLMGLVFTSAGLGID
+350 STMGLALTKASVGLDELLSTVSMGT
-365 KLVNT
+365 V
-370 ASLGSVPTNH
+370 SPQE
-380 TINSNPYANMLGM
+380 TIGENPISN
-393 VDVGGIANKAGVA
+393 VGGITSNAGIN
-406 SWGSG
+406 SFGNG
-411 VQSKSSKTSASGNQ
+411 VQARFSKAVTSGTQ

-485 NAIRE
+485 NAIRA

>member
-1 MEIIFYYHRK
+1 MEIIFYDHRK
-11 KINSTALPIQGT
+11 KVNSTALPIQGT
-23 FKNCSIKDVSSIIN
+23 FKNCSIKDVSSLIN

-47 VAPQWN
+47 VAPPWN

-61 RYYWIIEWT
+61 RYYSIIEWT

-88 RDNIL
+88 RETIFN
-93 DSTLYV
+93 STLYV
-99 LRSASN
+99 VRSASN
-105 YDGNIIDKLYPTKI
+105 YDGNIIDKIYPTKI
-119 DNELIRVPLPQP
+119 DNELIRVPLAQP
-131 WSVDVIPTNGTFII
+131 WSVDVIPTNGTFVI

-168 AKLCEYLSTQAVS
+168 AKLCDYLSSQAV
-181 TDEGFNEDDC
+181 TTEEGFNEDDC

-211 VALAYNDTNFKGV
+211 IPLAYNDTNFKGV
-224 HRTKLPIYQW
+224 HRTSLPIYQW
-234 SVDVGDCTQLVK
+234 SVDVGACTQLVK
-246 CYGSVEFNVDIRRHP
+246 CYGSVEFNVDMRRHP

-276 SINMF
+276 NINMF

-301 FQVTMLVDY
+301 FQVSMLVDY

-324 ENRQCGII
+324 ESRQCGII

-342 LQLSQVNT
+342 MQLSQVNT
-350 SLMGLVFTSAGLGID
+350 SMMGLAFTKAGVGVD
-365 KLVNT
+365 ELVSGL
-370 ASLGSVPTNH
+370 SLGQMTPTD
-380 TINSNPYANMLGM
+380 TIGENPISN
-393 VDVGGIANKAGVA
+393 VGGIIRNAGMQSIGNAVQARFSKAVT
-406 SWGSG
+406 SG
-411 VQSKSSKTSASGNQ
+411 TQ

-448 INEDG
+448 ITEEG

-459 VRLGN
+459 MRLGN

-476 AIGGTAQEQ
+476 SIGGTAQEQ
-485 NAIRE
+485 NAIKT

>member
-11 KINSTALPIQGT
+11 KVNSTALPIQGT
-23 FKNCSIKDVSSIIN
+23 FKNCSIKDVSSLIN

-47 VAPQWN
+47 VAPPWN

-88 RDNIL
+88 RETIFNSI
-93 DSTLYV
+93 LYV
-99 LRSASN
+99 VRSASN
-105 YDGNIIDKLYPTKI
+105 YDGNIIDKIYPTKI
-119 DNELIRVPLPQP
+119 DNELIRVPLAQP
-131 WSVDVIPTNGTFII
+131 WSVDVIPTNGTFVI
-145 GVTAPSGG
+145 GVIAPGGG

-168 AKLCEYLSTQAVS
+168 AKLCDYLSSQAV
-181 TDEGFNEDDC
+181 TTEEGFNEDDC

-211 VALAYNDTNFKGV
+211 IPLAYNDTNFKGV
-224 HRTKLPIYQW
+224 HRTSIPIYQW
-234 SVDVGDCTQLVK
+234 SVDVGACTQLVK
-246 CYGSVEFNVDIRRHP
+246 CYGSVEFNVDMRRHP

-276 SINMF
+276 NINMF

-301 FQVTMLVDY
+301 FQVSMLVDY

-324 ENRQCGII
+324 ESRQCGII

-342 LQLSQVNT
+342 MQLSQVNT
-350 SLMGLVFTSAGLGID
+350 SMMGLAFTKAGVGVD
-365 KLVNT
+365 ELVSGL
-370 ASLGSVPTNH
+370 SLGQMTPTD
-380 TINSNPYANMLGM
+380 TIGENPISN
-393 VDVGGIANKAGVA
+393 VGGIIRNAGTQSIGNAVQARFSKAVT
-406 SWGSG
+406 SG
-411 VQSKSSKTSASGNQ
+411 TQ

-448 INEDG
+448 ITEEG

-485 NAIRE
+485 NAIKT

>member
-11 KINSTALPIQGT
+11 KVNSTALPVQGT
-23 FKNCSIKDVSSIIN
+23 FKNCSIKDVSSLIN

-42 AENLS
+42 AENLT
-47 VAPQWN
+47 VAPPWN

-88 RDNIL
+88 RENIFN
-93 DSTLYV
+93 STLYV
-99 LRSASN
+99 VRSASN
-105 YDGNIIDKLYPTKI
+105 YDGNIIDKIYPTKI
-119 DNELIRVPLPQP
+119 DNELIRVPLAQP
-131 WSVDVIPTNGTFII
+131 WSVDVIPTNGTFVI

-168 AKLCEYLSTQAVS
+168 AKLCDYLSSQAV
-181 TDEGFNEDDC
+181 TTEEGFNEDDC

-211 VALAYNDTNFKGV
+211 IPLAYNDTNFKGV
-224 HRTKLPIYQW
+224 HRTSLPIYQW
-234 SVDVGDCTQLVK
+234 SVDVGACTQLVK
-246 CYGSVEFNVDIRRHP
+246 CYGSVEFNVDMRRHP

-276 SINMF
+276 NINMF

-301 FQVTMLVDY
+301 FQVSMLVDY

-324 ENRQCGII
+324 ESRQCGII

-342 LQLSQVNT
+342 MQLSQVNT
-350 SLMGLVFTSAGLGID
+350 SMMGLAFTKAGVGVD
-365 KLVNT
+365 ELVSGL
-370 ASLGSVPTNH
+370 SLGQMTPTD
-380 TINSNPYANMLGM
+380 TIGENPISN
-393 VDVGGIANKAGVA
+393 VGGIIRNAGMQSIGNA
-406 SWGSG
+406 
-411 VQSKSSKTSASGNQ
+411 VQARFSKSVTSGTQ

-448 INEDG
+448 ITEEG

-459 VRLGN
+459 MRLGN

-485 NAIRE
+485 NAIKT

>member
-1 MEIIFYYHRK
+1 MEIIFYDHRK
-11 KINSTALPIQGT
+11 KVNSTALPIQGT
-23 FKNCSIKDVSSIIN
+23 FKNCSIKDVSSLIN

-47 VAPQWN
+47 VAPPWN

-88 RDNIL
+88 RETIFN
-93 DSTLYV
+93 STLYV
-99 LRSASN
+99 VRSASN
-105 YDGNIIDKLYPTKI
+105 YDGNIIDKIYPTKI
-119 DNELIRVPLPQP
+119 DNELIRVPLAQP
-131 WSVDVIPTNGTFII
+131 WSVDVIPTNGTFVI

-168 AKLCEYLSTQAVS
+168 AKLCDYLSSQAV
-181 TDEGFNEDDC
+181 TTEEGFNEDDC

-211 VALAYNDTNFKGV
+211 IPLAYNDTNFKGV
-224 HRTKLPIYQW
+224 HRTSLPIYQW
-234 SVDVGDCTQLVK
+234 SVDVGACTQLVK
-246 CYGSVEFNVDIRRHP
+246 CYGSVEFNVDMRRHP

-276 SINMF
+276 NINMF

-301 FQVTMLVDY
+301 FQVSMLVDY

-324 ENRQCGII
+324 ESRQCGII

-342 LQLSQVNT
+342 MQLSQVNT
-350 SLMGLVFTSAGLGID
+350 SMMGLAFTKAGVGVD
-365 KLVNT
+365 ELVSGL
-370 ASLGSVPTNH
+370 SLGQMTPTD
-380 TINSNPYANMLGM
+380 TIGENPISN
-393 VDVGGIANKAGVA
+393 VGGIIRNAGMQSIGNAVQARFSKAVT
-406 SWGSG
+406 SG
-411 VQSKSSKTSASGNQ
+411 TQ

-448 INEDG
+448 ITEEG

-459 VRLGN
+459 MRLGN

-476 AIGGTAQEQ
+476 SIGGTAQEQ
-485 NAIRE
+485 NAIKT

>member
-11 KINSTALPIQGT
+11 KINSTALPINGV

-42 AENLS
+42 ADNLS

-88 RDNIL
+88 RENIL

-131 WSVDVIPTNGTFII
+131 WSVDVMPTNGTFVI
-145 GVTAPSGG
+145 GVIAPSGG
-153 YFGSMNYYAMSQSGY
+153 YFGSMNYYAMSQKGY
-168 AKLCEYLSTQAVS
+168 EKLCDYLSTQAVT

-211 VALAYNDTNFKGV
+211 IALPYNDTYFRGV
-224 HRTKLPIYQW
+224 NRSSIPIYQW
-234 SVDVGDCTQLVK
+234 NIDVGACTQLVK
-246 CYGSVEFNVDIRRHP
+246 CYGSVEFNVDIRKHP

-276 SINMF
+276 NINMF

-301 FQVTMLVDY
+301 FQVSMLVDY

-324 ENRQCGII
+324 ESRQCGII

-342 LQLSQVNT
+342 MQLSQVNT
-350 SLMGLVFTSAGLGID
+350 STMGLALTKASVGLDELLSTVSMGT
-365 KLVNT
+365 V
-370 ASLGSVPTNH
+370 SPQE
-380 TINSNPYANMLGM
+380 TIGANPISN
-393 VDVGGIANKAGVA
+393 VGGITSNAGIN
-406 SWGSG
+406 SFGNG
-411 VQSKSSKTSASGNQ
+411 VQARFSKAVTSGTQ

-448 INEDG
+448 ITEDG

-485 NAIRE
+485 NAIRA

>member
-42 AENLS
+42 ADNLS

-61 RYYWIIEWT
+61 RYYWIVEWT

-88 RDNIL
+88 RENIL

-105 YDGNIIDKLYPTKI
+105 YDGNIIDNLYPTKI

-131 WSVDVIPTNGTFII
+131 WSVDVIPTNGTYVI

-153 YFGSMNYYAMSQSGY
+153 YFGSMNYFAMSQSGY
-168 AKLCEYLSTQAVS
+168 AKLCDYLSTEAVS
-181 TDEGFNEDDC
+181 LANGFNSDDC

-211 VALAYNDTNFKGV
+211 IALPYNDTYFKGAKRSSIPV
-224 HRTKLPIYQW
+224 YQW
-234 SVDVGDCTQLVK
+234 NIDVGDCIQLVK

-342 LQLSQVNT
+342 MQLSQVTN
-350 SLMGLVFTSAGLGID
+350 SVGGLVTSGVLGAAAGLGGAVGAAIKSPPGGLNIVDNVNNFNNAVNSTAD
-365 KLVNT
+365 KV
-370 ASLGSVPTNH
+370 SGFVGS
-380 TINSNPYANMLGM
+380 A
-393 VDVGGIANKAGVA
+393 
-406 SWGSG
+406 
-411 VQSKSSKTSASGNQ
+411 VQAKFQKTSSSGTQ

>member
-1 MEIIFYYHRK
+1 MEIIFYDHRK
-11 KINSTALPIQGT
+11 KVNSTALPIQGT
-23 FKNCSIKDVSSIIN
+23 FKNCSIKDVSSLIN

-47 VAPQWN
+47 VAPPWN

-88 RDNIL
+88 RETIFN
-93 DSTLYV
+93 STLYV
-99 LRSASN
+99 VRSASN
-105 YDGNIIDKLYPTKI
+105 YDGNIIDKIYPTKI
-119 DNELIRVPLPQP
+119 DNELIRVPLAQP
-131 WSVDVIPTNGTFII
+131 WSVDVIPTNGTFVI

-168 AKLCEYLSTQAVS
+168 AKLCDYLSSQAV
-181 TDEGFNEDDC
+181 TTEEGFNEDDC

-211 VALAYNDTNFKGV
+211 IPLAYNDTNFKGV
-224 HRTKLPIYQW
+224 HRTSLPIYQW
-234 SVDVGDCTQLVK
+234 SVDVGACTQLVK
-246 CYGSVEFNVDIRRHP
+246 CYGSVEFNVDMRRHP

-276 SINMF
+276 NINMF

-301 FQVTMLVDY
+301 FQVSMLVDY

-324 ENRQCGII
+324 ESRQCGII

-342 LQLSQVNT
+342 MQLSQVNT
-350 SLMGLVFTSAGLGID
+350 SMMGLAFTKAGVGVD
-365 KLVNT
+365 ELVSGL
-370 ASLGSVPTNH
+370 SLGQMTPTD
-380 TINSNPYANMLGM
+380 TIGENPISN
-393 VDVGGIANKAGVA
+393 VGGIIRNAGMQSIGNAVQARFSKAVT
-406 SWGSG
+406 SG
-411 VQSKSSKTSASGNQ
+411 TQ

-448 INEDG
+448 ITEEG

-459 VRLGN
+459 ERLGN

-476 AIGGTAQEQ
+476 SIGGTAQEQ
-485 NAIRE
+485 NAIKT

>member
-11 KINSTALPIQGT
+11 KVNSTALPIQGI
-23 FKNCSIKDVSSIIN
+23 FKNCSIKDVSSLIN

-47 VAPQWN
+47 VAPPWN

-88 RDNIL
+88 RETIFN
-93 DSTLYV
+93 STLYV
-99 LRSASN
+99 VRSASN
-105 YDGNIIDKLYPTKI
+105 YDGNIIDKIYPTKI
-119 DNELIRVPLPQP
+119 DNELIRVPLAQP
-131 WSVDVIPTNGTFII
+131 WSVDVIPTNGTFVI
-145 GVTAPSGG
+145 GVIAPGGG

-168 AKLCEYLSTQAVS
+168 AKLCDYLSSQAV
-181 TDEGFNEDDC
+181 TTEEGFNEDDC

-211 VALAYNDTNFKGV
+211 IPLAYNDTNFKGV
-224 HRTKLPIYQW
+224 HRTSIPIYQW
-234 SVDVGDCTQLVK
+234 SVDVGACTQLVK
-246 CYGSVEFNVDIRRHP
+246 CYGSVEFNVDMRRHP

-276 SINMF
+276 NINMF

-301 FQVTMLVDY
+301 FQVSMLVDY

-324 ENRQCGII
+324 EGKQCGII

-342 LQLSQVNT
+342 MQLSQVNT
-350 SLMGLVFTSAGLGID
+350 SMMGLAFTKAGVGVD
-365 KLVNT
+365 ELVSGL
-370 ASLGSVPTNH
+370 SLGQMTPTD
-380 TINSNPYANMLGM
+380 TIGENPISN
-393 VDVGGIANKAGVA
+393 VGGIIRNAGMQSIGNAVQARFSKAVT
-406 SWGSG
+406 SG
-411 VQSKSSKTSASGNQ
+411 TQ

-448 INEDG
+448 ITEEG
-453 RPLMKN
+453 RPLMQN

-485 NAIRE
+485 NAIKT

>member
-11 KINSTALPIQGT
+11 KVNSTALPIQGT
-23 FKNCSIKDVSSIIN
+23 FKNCSIKDVSSLIN

-47 VAPQWN
+47 VAPPWN

-88 RDNIL
+88 RETIFN
-93 DSTLYV
+93 STLYV
-99 LRSASN
+99 VRSASN
-105 YDGNIIDKLYPTKI
+105 YDGNIIDKIYPTKI
-119 DNELIRVPLPQP
+119 DNELIRVPLAQP
-131 WSVDVIPTNGTFII
+131 WSVDVIPTNGTFVI
-145 GVTAPSGG
+145 GVIAPGGG

-168 AKLCEYLSTQAVS
+168 AKLCDYLSSQAV
-181 TDEGFNEDDC
+181 TTEEGFNEDDC

-211 VALAYNDTNFKGV
+211 IPLAYNDTNFKGV
-224 HRTKLPIYQW
+224 NRTSIPIYQW
-234 SVDVGDCTQLVK
+234 SVDVGACTQLVK
-246 CYGSVEFNVDIRRHP
+246 CYGSVEFNVDMRRHP
-261 QTNDRGMFVNYEPYT
+261 QTNERGMFVNYEPYT
-276 SINMF
+276 NINMF

-301 FQVTMLVDY
+301 FQVSMLVDY

-324 ENRQCGII
+324 ESRQCGII

-342 LQLSQVNT
+342 MQLSQVNT
-350 SLMGLVFTSAGLGID
+350 SMMGLAFTKAGVGVD
-365 KLVNT
+365 ELVSGL
-370 ASLGSVPTNH
+370 SLGQMTPTD
-380 TINSNPYANMLGM
+380 TIGENPISN
-393 VDVGGIANKAGVA
+393 VGGIIKNAGMQSIGNAVQARFSKAVT
-406 SWGSG
+406 SG
-411 VQSKSSKTSASGNQ
+411 TQ

-448 INEDG
+448 ITEEG

-485 NAIRE
+485 NAIKT

>member
-11 KINSTALPIQGT
+11 KINSTALPIQGI

-42 AENLS
+42 ADNLAA
-47 VAPQWN
+47 APQWN

-61 RYYWIIEWT
+61 RYYWIVEWT

-105 YDGNIIDKLYPTKI
+105 YDGNIIDTLYPTKI

-131 WSVDVIPTNGTFII
+131 WSTDVIPTNGTYVI

-153 YFGSMNYYAMSQSGY
+153 YFGSMNYFAMSQSGY
-168 AKLCEYLSTQAVS
+168 AKLCEYLSTEAVS
-181 TDEGFNEDDC
+181 FANGFNSDDC

-211 VALAYNDTNFKGV
+211 IALPYNDTYFKGPT
-224 HRTKLPIYQW
+224 RTKIPIYQW
-234 SVDVGDCTQLVK
+234 NIDVGECTQLVK

-301 FQVTMLVDY
+301 FQVSMLVDY

-324 ENRQCGII
+324 ESRQCGII

-342 LQLSQVNT
+342 IQLSQVTN
-350 SLMGLVFTSAGLGID
+350 SVLGLVTSGVLGAAAGLGGAVGAAIKSPPGGLNIVDNVNNFNNAVNSTAD
-365 KLVNT
+365 KV
-370 ASLGSVPTNH
+370 SGFVGS
-380 TINSNPYANMLGM
+380 A
-393 VDVGGIANKAGVA
+393 
-406 SWGSG
+406 
-411 VQSKSSKTSASGNQ
+411 VQAKFQKTSSSGTQ

-485 NAIRE
+485 NVIRA

>member
-1 MEIIFYYHRK
+1 MEIIFYYNRK

-61 RYYWIIEWT
+61 RYYWIVEWT

-88 RDNIL
+88 RENIL

-131 WSVDVIPTNGTFII
+131 WSVDVIPTNGTYVI

-153 YFGSMNYYAMSQSGY
+153 YFGSMNYFAMSQSGY
-168 AKLCEYLSTQAVS
+168 AKLCDYLSTEAVS
-181 TDEGFNEDDC
+181 FANGFNSDDC

-211 VALAYNDTNFKGV
+211 IALPYNDKYFKGAKRSSIPV
-224 HRTKLPIYQW
+224 YQW
-234 SVDVGDCTQLVK
+234 NIDVGDCIQLVK
-246 CYGSVEFNVDIRRHP
+246 CYGSVEFNIDMIRHP
-261 QTNDRGMFVNYEPYT
+261 QTNERGMFLNYEPYT

-301 FQVTMLVDY
+301 FKVTMLVDY
-310 ITGGGAYYVQVLDP
+310 ITGGGAYYVQVLDH
-324 ENRQCGII
+324 ENRQCGIS
-332 ANGYGQVAVD
+332 ANGYGQVAVEM
-342 LQLSQVNT
+342 QLSQVNT
-350 SLMGLVFTSAGLGID
+350 STMGLALTKASVGLD
-365 KLVNT
+365 ELLSTV
-370 ASLGSVPTNH
+370 SLGKVSPQE
-380 TINSNPYANMLGM
+380 TIGANPISN
-393 VDVGGIANKAGVA
+393 VGGITSNAGIN
-406 SWGSG
+406 SFGNG
-411 VQSKSSKTSASGNQ
+411 VQARFSKAVTSGTQ

-448 INEDG
+448 ITEDG

-476 AIGGTAQEQ
+476 AIVGTAQEQ

>member
-42 AENLS
+42 SENLAA
-47 VAPQWN
+47 APPWN

-88 RDNIL
+88 RENIL

-99 LRSASN
+99 LRSSSN

-131 WSVDVIPTNGTFII
+131 WSVDVIPTNGTFVI
-145 GVTAPSGG
+145 GVIAPSGG
-153 YFGSMNYYAMSQSGY
+153 YFGSMNYYAMSRDGY
-168 AKLCEYLSTQAVS
+168 SKLCDYLSTQAVT

-211 VALAYNDTNFKGV
+211 IPLAYNDTNFKGV
-224 HRTKLPIYQW
+224 NRTKIPIYQW
-234 SVDVGDCTQLVK
+234 SIDVGACTQLVK
-246 CYGSVEFNVDIRRHP
+246 CYGSVEFNIDIRRHP
-261 QTNDRGMFVNYEPYT
+261 QTNERGMFVNYEPYT
-276 SINMF
+276 NINMF

-301 FQVTMLVDY
+301 FQVSMLVDY

-324 ENRQCGII
+324 ESRQCGII

-342 LQLSQVNT
+342 MQLSQVNT
-350 SLMGLVFTSAGLGID
+350 STMGLALTKASVGLDELLSTVSMGA
-365 KLVNT
+365 V
-370 ASLGSVPTNH
+370 SPQE
-380 TINSNPYANMLGM
+380 TIGENPISN
-393 VDVGGIANKAGVA
+393 VGGITSNAGIN
-406 SWGSG
+406 SFGNG
-411 VQSKSSKTSASGNQ
+411 VQARFSKAVTSGTQ

-448 INEDG
+448 ITEDG

-485 NAIRE
+485 NAIKA